1 MEIKIHSNLINVIR
15 QTLELIFNQN
25 KLADKEIPKALKNK
39 QFGSKDRAFLA
50 ETMYDI
56 VRWKL
61 KYEFIAQQ
69 IFGDKIQYSNLVL
82 ISLLNRGF
90 TVKNLEVL
98 NINIEVIEKILTE
111 LQKEIADKSIEQ
123 SYLSSFY
130 DYSLSI
136 LGNSWYELAKSL
148 NKKAEVYIRI
158 NSNKIS
164 TEEFSTF
171 LEKENISFKKINNL
185 SFLSDE
191 KINAFS
197 ILSKNNLV
205 QSEFFKKQLF
215 QFQDIGSQSISHFIH
230 KLVKNKKNLKILDL
244 CSGMGGKTLH
254 LSELFD
260 NKAIIVATEF
270 DERRFQ
276 KLKENT
282 KFIKNI
288 QTIPFQEISNQKY
301 DIVFVDA
308 PCSGSGTFRR
318 QPDLKYKM
326 SESYIL
332 EKVTIQQELLEK
344 SKALISKNGLIL
356 YATCS
361 ILPIE
366 NELQIEQFIS
376 KNQTYNVLEQH
387 QLLPEKYNSDGFY
400 MCALKQE

>member
-1 MEIKIHSNLINVIR
+1 MEIKIHSNLINVIG

-69 IFGDKIQYSNLVL
+69 IFGDKIQFSNLVL

-98 NINIEVIEKILTE
+98 NIRIEVIEKILIE
-111 LQKEIADKSIEQ
+111 LQKEIVNKSIEQ

-130 DYSLSI
+130 DYSLST
-136 LGNSWYELAKSL
+136 LGYNWYELAKSL

-158 NSNKIS
+158 NTNKIS
-164 TEEFSTF
+164 SEKFTTF
-171 LEKENISFKKINNL
+171 LDKENITVQKINNL

-191 KINAFS
+191 IFNAFS
-197 ILSKNNLV
+197 ILTKNNLV
-205 QSEFFKKQLF
+205 QSEFFKKQFF
-215 QFQDIGSQSISHFIH
+215 QFQDIGSQSIGHFIH
-230 KLVKNKKNLKILDL
+230 TLAKNKKNLKILDL
-244 CSGMGGKTLH
+244 CAGLGGKTLH
-254 LSELFD
+254 LSELFG
-260 NKAIIVATEF
+260 NKATIVATEF

-288 QTIPFQEISNQKY
+288 QTVPFQEISNQKY
-301 DIVFVDA
+301 DVVFIDA

-332 EKVTIQQELLEK
+332 EKVAIQQELLKK
-344 SKALISKNGLIL
+344 SKALISKNGLII

-366 NELQIEQFIS
+366 NELQIEQFIN
-376 KNQTYNVLEQH
+376 KNQSYKVLEQH
-387 QLLPEKYNSDGFY
+387 QLLPEQYNSDGFY